1 MAKATEKTKVLIVD
15 DDENFTNVTATF
27 LESKGYQVQTVNTG
41 AEALEM
47 VSSENLQIVLLDL
60 VLPDAEGIDVLKK
73 IRHADRNIAIITVTG
88 YGDEHRAVNVMKAG
102 SCDYLTK
109 PFRLNDLVYSIEKAS
124 SWREVQIIEDMSE
137 GFLAVDERRI
147 VYANRVV
154 EDVLGYSREELA
166 GMDIS
171 RLFPKKES
179 GVFERRSEES
189 QGAWRSF
196 EIEAV
201 HKDGSSHTLGVRVAN
216 DSLKGMEVIAVL
228 FKDITATKHLEA
240 ALKETQTLYENLIR
254 NANDAITLINP
265 EGRFALV
272 NPKFCELSGYSEEET
287 RSLHFS
293 KLIHP
298 EDLHLFADRF
308 RRALAGE
315 KVANDYQFG
324 IVRKTGEILFIDFNA
339 NVITKDGKIIGI
351 QAIARDITQRK
362 QAEKERQE
370 RMRELEKWHKLTVDR
385 ELRMIELK
393 KKIEELESQL
403 AHIKKLKRIE

>member
-147 VYANRVV
+147 VYANRVGHITPV
-154 EDVLGYSREELA
+154 S
-166 GMDIS
+166 
-171 RLFPKKES
+171 KK
-179 GVFERRSEES
+179 R
-189 QGAWRSF
+189 
-196 EIEAV
+196 
-201 HKDGSSHTLGVRVAN
+201 VRC
-216 DSLKGMEVIAVL
+216 
-228 FKDITATKHLEA
+228 F
-240 ALKETQTLYENLIR
+240 
-254 NANDAITLINP
+254 
-265 EGRFALV
+265 
-272 NPKFCELSGYSEEET
+272 
-287 RSLHFS
+287 
-293 KLIHP
+293 
-298 EDLHLFADRF
+298 
-308 RRALAGE
+308 
-315 KVANDYQFG
+315 
-324 IVRKTGEILFIDFNA
+324 
-339 NVITKDGKIIGI
+339 
-351 QAIARDITQRK
+351 
-362 QAEKERQE
+362 
-370 RMRELEKWHKLTVDR
+370 
-385 ELRMIELK
+385 
-393 KKIEELESQL
+393 
-403 AHIKKLKRIE
+403 